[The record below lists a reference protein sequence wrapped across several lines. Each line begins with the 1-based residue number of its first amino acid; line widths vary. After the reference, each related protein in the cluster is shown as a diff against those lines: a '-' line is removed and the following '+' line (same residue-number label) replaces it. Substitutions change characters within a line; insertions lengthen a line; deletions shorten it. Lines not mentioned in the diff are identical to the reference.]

1 MRCVLKNSS
10 EVISYEAIVL
20 CTSGM
25 LLFEM
30 L

>member
-10 EVISYEAIVL
+10 GVNFYEAIVL